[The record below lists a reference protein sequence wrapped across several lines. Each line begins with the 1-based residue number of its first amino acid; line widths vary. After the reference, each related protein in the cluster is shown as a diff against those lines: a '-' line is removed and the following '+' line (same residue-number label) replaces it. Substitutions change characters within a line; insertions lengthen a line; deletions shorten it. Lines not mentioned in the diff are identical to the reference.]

1 LALSE
6 KTEGVAYLGNPII
19 EVGVKLMNDTLIL
32 DHREQSDGEGQDANK
47 YENGDRE

>member
-32 DHREQSDGEGQDANK
+32 DHLQSDSIDKKLNLS
-47 YENGDRE
+47 